1 MDFEEIL
8 DDIQENAD
16 ELIHNK
22 PHVLIAI
29 VLIILLF
36 IAGLV
41 IVMIQSSPK
50 KAKDVQ
56 KIEFNAD
63 APIMIPDTKSVEEEY
78 YPYRTTSE
86 RWSRDEL
93 ERWFT
98 SPDEK
103 VMDQLEK
110 SNDELVE
117 EITGAVK

>member
-1 MDFEEIL
+1 MDFGEIL
-8 DDIQENAD
+8 DDFQENAD
-16 ELIHNK
+16 DLIHNK

-50 KAKDVQ
+50 KVKDVQ
-56 KIEFNAD
+56 KIEFTAD

-78 YPYRTTSE
+78 YPYRSTSE

-93 ERWFT
+93 EKWFT

-103 VMDQLEK
+103 VMNQLEK